1 MEQDRALVEHLK
13 ALGRQLRAHG
23 EARRFVDM
31 WDWQSPPLDKNDLA
45 TIAED
50 LAAKVD
56 AINWDSATT
65 EVGQALEGLS
75 QKVLV
80 LTQRNAPNLSAGP
93 TACEAIISGLYAI
106 EMRIGALVTQKELK
120 GTVALPAML
129 KRQVDVAKQRLDKS
143 IDEISEID
151 QKLKHIERAYEAAEG
166 LPITQQE
173 LETAITEVRAISKQ
187 VKEHDQFAEATSKK
201 VVASQ
206 GELNAVMIKASDV
219 LGKAENAYRA
229 ATSQGL
235 AHAFSKKA
243 DELKQSMFLWVFG
256 LLAALFIAGLISTER
271 FPTILA
277 AVTGKP
283 DWGVVVANVILGAI
297 SLAAPVWFAWV
308 STKQIGQRFR
318 LSEDYGYK
326 AALAAAYEGYRTEA
340 ARLDKAFEAQLFA
353 TALGRLDELPLR
365 LVEKNIAG
373 SPMHEIFTS
382 AEFKEAAE
390 KVPKLVERIYSILKR
405 EAPKKTTKP
414 EKTDEKTSEQPSA
427 G

>member
-13 ALGRQLRAHG
+13 ALARQLRAHG
-23 EARRFVDM
+23 EARRFVDI

-45 TIAED
+45 NMAED
-50 LAAKVD
+50 LASKVE

-65 EVGQALEGLS
+65 EVGQALEALS

-80 LTQRNAPNLSAGP
+80 LTQRNAPNLGGGP
-93 TACEAIISGLYAI
+93 TACEAIVSGLYAI
-106 EMRIGALVTQKELK
+106 EMRLGAIVSQKELK
-120 GTVALPAML
+120 GTLTLPSTL
-129 KRQVDVAKQRLDKS
+129 KRQVEAAKQRLENS
-143 IDEISEID
+143 INEIAEID

-173 LETAITEVRAISKQ
+173 LESAIAEVRSISKQ
-187 VKEHDQFAEATSKK
+187 VKEHDQFAEATSNK
-201 VVASQ
+201 VAASQ
-206 GELNAVMIKASDV
+206 VELDSVMTKASDV

-235 AHAFSKKA
+235 AHAFSTKA
-243 DELKQSMFLWVFG
+243 NELKQSMFLWVFG
-256 LLAALFIAGLISTER
+256 LLAALVIAGIISAER

-277 AVTGKP
+277 TVTGKP
-283 DWGVVVANVILGAI
+283 DWGVVVANVVLGAI

-318 LSEDYGYK
+318 LAEDYGYK

-365 LVEKNIAG
+365 LVEKDIAG
-373 SPMHEIFTS
+373 SPMHELFTS

-390 KVPKLVERIYSILKR
+390 KVPSLVDRIYSILKR
-405 EAPKKTTKP
+405 EAPKKVTTTEKP
-414 EKTDEKTSEQPSA
+414 NDEASGRPSA

>member
-1 MEQDRALVEHLK
+1 MEQDRALAEHLK

-23 EARRFVDM
+23 EARRFVDI

-45 TIAED
+45 TVADD
-50 LAAKVD
+50 LALKVES
-56 AINWDSATT
+56 INWDGATT
-65 EVGQALEGLS
+65 QVAQALDSLS
-75 QKVLV
+75 QKVLAI
-80 LTQRNAPNLSAGP
+80 TQRNAPHLSGGP
-93 TACEAIISGLYAI
+93 AACEAIVTALYAI
-106 EMRIGALVTQKELK
+106 EMRIGALVSTSEIK
-120 GTVALPAML
+120 GTVALPATL
-129 KRQVDVAKQRLDKS
+129 KRQADAAARHLAKSLDGISDVDK
-143 IDEISEID
+143 
-151 QKLKHIERAYEAAEG
+151 KLQLIERAYVAAEG
-166 LPITQQE
+166 LPVTQQE
-173 LETAITEVRAISKQ
+173 LEDAIAEVRSISKQ
-187 VKEHDQFAEATSKK
+187 VKEHDQFAEETSNK
-201 VVASQ
+201 VVAAKTALD
-206 GELNAVMIKASDV
+206 EVMNKASDV

-235 AHAFSKKA
+235 AHAFSTKA
-243 DELKQSMFLWVFG
+243 NELKQSMLLWVVG
-256 LLAALFIAGLISTER
+256 LLAALFVAGLISAER

-283 DWGVVVANVILGAI
+283 DWGVVLANIVLGAL

-365 LVEKNIAG
+365 LVEKDIAG
-373 SPMHEIFTS
+373 SPMHELFTS

-390 KVPKLVERIYSILKR
+390 KVPSLVDRIYSILKR
-405 EAPKKTTKP
+405 ESPKKAVPTERTHEAP
-414 EKTDEKTSEQPSA
+414 AE
-427 G
+427 

>member
-13 ALGRQLRAHG
+13 ALARQLQAHG
-23 EARRFVDM
+23 EARRFADM

-45 TIAED
+45 TMAED
-50 LAAKVD
+50 LASKVD
-56 AINWDSATT
+56 AINWDSATS
-65 EVGQALEGLS
+65 EVGQILEGLS

-80 LTQRNAPNLSAGP
+80 LTQRNAPNLGSGP
-93 TACEAIISGLYAI
+93 AACESIVSGLYAI
-106 EMRIGALVTQKELK
+106 EMRVGAIVSQKEIK
-120 GTVALPAML
+120 GTFALPASL
-129 KRQVDVAKQRLDKS
+129 KRQVEVAKQRLESS
-143 IDEISEID
+143 INEISEID
-151 QKLKHIERAYEAAEG
+151 QKLKHIERAYEAAEE
-166 LPITQQE
+166 LPVTQQE
-173 LETAITEVRAISKQ
+173 LESAIAEVRSISKQ
-187 VKEHDQFAEATSKK
+187 VKEHDQFAEATSSK
-201 VVASQ
+201 VAASQ
-206 GELNAVMIKASDV
+206 VELDAVMAKASEV

-235 AHAFSKKA
+235 AHAFSTKA

-256 LLAALFIAGLISTER
+256 LLVALVIAGMISTER

-283 DWGVVVANVILGAI
+283 DWGVVVANVVLGAI

-365 LVEKNIAG
+365 LVEKDIAG
-373 SPMHEIFTS
+373 SPMHELFS
-382 AEFKEAAE
+382 SVEFKEAAE
-390 KVPKLVERIYSILKR
+390 KVPRLVDRIYSILKR
-405 EAPKKTTKP
+405 EVPKKSATPDDTRG
-414 EKTDEKTSEQPSA
+414 EASERPSV